1 MDAMGRYIY
10 GVISGGAAESFPL
23 EGVVQ
28 FDVDFAEDSAEVE
41 RAYTVSWR
49 DISAVVT
56 DAPVVDYT
64 AMPKDSLARL
74 LVRHQQVI
82 EKVMATHTIIPL
94 RLGTCAASDE
104 HVRRILASGHET
116 IKDTLQKA
124 RDVVEIDMTATICD
138 FRDFLRHVSQLP
150 QVVQLRQSFLR
161 RPGGVTVEDQVKIGM
176 IVKQYADR
184 EEQRLSQQIGAALA
198 PLAEECK
205 AHDLMDDK
213 MVLNSAFLI
222 RKDRQEG
229 FDRRVEML
237 NTQLENRLD
246 FRCVGPLP
254 AYSFYTLEVR
264 VAARNELDWARRQLG
279 LCDGFLTAEAIKKA
293 HRKVALTCHPDKNP
307 NVPDIEKKFAD
318 MSRAYKILLEH
329 YRTSG
334 RTLPEEGS
342 AGNEQTLEENAIV
355 VATMK

>member
-10 GVISGGAAESFPL
+10 GVISGGAAESFSL

-56 DAPVVDYT
+56 DASVVDYT

-82 EKVMATHTIIPL
+82 EKVMATHTIVPL

-124 RDVVEIDMTATICD
+124 RDVVEIDVTATICD
-138 FRDFLRHVSQLP
+138 FGSFLRDVSQLP
-150 QVVQLRQSFLR
+150 QVVQLRQSFLPK
-161 RPGGVTVEDQVKIGM
+161 PGGVTVEDQVKIGM

-184 EEQRLSQQIGAALA
+184 EKQRMSQQIGAALT
-198 PLAEECK
+198 PLTEEFK

-222 RKDRQEG
+222 RKDRQEA
-229 FDRRVEML
+229 FDRQVEEL
-237 NTQLENRLD
+237 NAQSENRLD

-254 AYSFYTLEVR
+254 PYSFYTLEVR
-264 VAARNELDWARRQLG
+264 VADRDEVDWARRQLG
-279 LCDGFLTAEAIKKA
+279 LYDGTITAEAIKKA

-329 YRTSG
+329 YQAPG
-334 RTLPEEGS
+334 RTPPEEGS
-342 AGNEQTLEENAIV
+342 SGNEQTLEENAIV

>member
-23 EGVVQ
+23 DGVVPSA
-28 FDVDFAEDSAEVE
+28 AEGTQDRAVVE

-64 AMPKDSLARL
+64 TMPKDALAHL

-82 EKVMATHTIIPL
+82 ERVMATHTMVPL
-94 RLGTCAASDE
+94 RLGTFAASDE

-116 IKDTLQKA
+116 IKDVLQKA
-124 RDVVEIDMTATICD
+124 RDVVEIDVTACLAD
-138 FRDFLRHVSQLP
+138 FGSFLRQVSQLP
-150 QVVQLRQSFLR
+150 HVVQLRQSFLHKA
-161 RPGGVTVEDQVKIGM
+161 GGVTVEDQVNAGV
-176 IVKQYADR
+176 IVKQHADR
-184 EEQRLSQQIGAALA
+184 EKQRMSQQIGDTLALI
-198 PLAEECK
+198 AEDSRV
-205 AHDLMDDK
+205 HDLMDDK

-222 RKDRQEG
+222 RKDRQDE
-229 FDRRVEML
+229 FYRQVEERNAESANQL
-237 NTQLENRLD
+237 N

-254 AYSFYTLEVR
+254 PYSFYTLEIR
-264 VAARNELDWARRQLG
+264 VADRDEVDWARRQLG
-279 LCDGFLTAEAIKKA
+279 LYDTSITAEAIKKA

-307 NVPDIEKKFAD
+307 GVPNIEKKFAD
-318 MSRAYKILLEH
+318 MSRAYRILLDY

-334 RTLPEEGS
+334 RTEHEEG
-342 AGNEQTLEENAIV
+342 AGRNERVLEPNAILV
-355 VATMK
+355 TTMK

>member
-1 MDAMGRYIY
+1 MDARGRYIY
-10 GVISGGAAESFPL
+10 GVISGGVAESFPL
-23 EGVVQ
+23 DGVVQ
-28 FDVDFAEDSAEVE
+28 LDADSDQDSAEVE

-56 DAPVVDYT
+56 EAPVVDYT

-82 EKVMATHTIIPL
+82 EKVMATHTIVPL
-94 RLGTCAASDE
+94 RLGTCAENDE
-104 HVRRILASGHET
+104 HVRRILASGQET

-124 RDVVEIDMTATICD
+124 RDVVEIDVTATICD
-138 FRDFLRHVSQLP
+138 FGDFLRHVSQLP

-176 IVKQYADR
+176 LVKQHADR
-184 EEQRLSQQIGAALA
+184 EKQRLSQQIAAALA
-198 PLAEECK
+198 PFAGECR

-222 RKDRQEG
+222 RQDRQED
-229 FDRRVEML
+229 FDRRVETL

-254 AYSFYTLEVR
+254 PYSFYTLEVR
-264 VAARNELDWARRQLG
+264 VADRDKVDWARRQLG
-279 LCDGFLTAEAIKKA
+279 LYDGALTAEAIKKA
-293 HRKVALTCHPDKNP
+293 HRKVALACHPDKNP

-334 RTLPEEGS
+334 RTQHEEGS
-342 AGNEQTLEENAIV
+342 SGNEQTLEENAIV